1 MNESFGSNNNHSLHT
16 AGTRFYF
23 HLSFLLQKDNA
34 SFNALTC
41 ISHVI
46 GVFLSVLL
54 CKCFVINTFLYFV
67 VKCFKKACKMVI

>member
-16 AGTRFYF
+16 AGTRVYF

-34 SFNALTC
+34 GFNALTS

-54 CKCFVINTFLYFV
+54 CKCFVINTFLCFV
-67 VKCFKKACKMVI
+67 AKCFKKTYKMVI